1 MADGQPIQT
10 RRRHQVTADQ
20 RTKQPADGQADPPKP
35 APDDPAGGEGS
46 QVETPDAISGTSSRT
61 VLLRTRDAY
70 DAVAERYNQEI
81 GDELTTKPWDRALLT
96 ALAETCAGGMV
107 ADLGCGPGHVAAYL
121 AAQGVCV
128 LGVDLSPAMC
138 SQARRRAILA
148 AAGDL
153 TAMPVASGTLSG
165 IVCWYALIHLD
176 ADQRAAAYRE
186 MKRVLHPGGHALV
199 AFHTSDAETPSGG
212 ARRLNQWWER
222 EVDLTFRFLDAGQEA
237 TALDEAGLHL
247 VARTDREPA
256 PGEHQSQRSYLLVRK
271 AASRQP

>member
-1 MADGQPIQT
+1 M
-10 RRRHQVTADQ
+10 TADQ
-20 RTKQPADGQADPPKP
+20 HIGQPADGQADPRKP
-35 APDDPAGGEGS
+35 GPHDPADASSAGKGS
-46 QVETPDAISGTSSRT
+46 QVETPDAISGRSSRT
-61 VLLRTRDAY
+61 VLRRTRDAY
-70 DAVAERYNQEI
+70 DGVAERYNQEI
-81 GDELTTKPWDRALLT
+81 GGELTAKPWDRALLT
-96 ALAETCAGGMV
+96 ALAETCAGGIV
-107 ADLGCGPGHVAAYL
+107 ADIGCGPGHVAAYL
-121 AAQGVCV
+121 AAQGVRV

-153 TAMPVASGTLSG
+153 AAMPVASGTLSG

-222 EVDLTFRFLDAGQEA
+222 EVDLTFRFLDADQEA